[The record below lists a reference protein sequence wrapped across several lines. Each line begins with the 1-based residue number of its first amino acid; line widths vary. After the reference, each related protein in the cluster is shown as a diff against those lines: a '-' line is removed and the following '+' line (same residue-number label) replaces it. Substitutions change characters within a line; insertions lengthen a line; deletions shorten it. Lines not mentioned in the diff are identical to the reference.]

1 MSDGI
6 KEMLD
11 RRAAVNDGF
20 NQLDKRLEVLHNDVT
35 DMKDVLKS
43 LTSAVTRLAL
53 IEERQ
58 AQAAAAQERSF
69 RAIEGVEKR
78 VADIEKRMPEQD
90 RTAKYVEMLLTALAV
105 AALLYAAKKVG
116 LV

>member
-1 MSDGI
+1 M
-6 KEMLD
+6 
-11 RRAAVNDGF
+11 NDGF
-20 NQLDKRLEVLHNDVT
+20 NQLDKRLEVLHNDVS

-69 RAIEGVEKR
+69 RALENIERRVSDLEKR
-78 VADIEKRMPEQD
+78 VPEQD
-90 RTAKYVEMLLTALAV
+90 KVAKYIDMFLVATAVVVLTYVAKHAGLL
-105 AALLYAAKKVG
+105 
-116 LV
+116 

>member
-1 MSDGI
+1 MSDG
-6 KEMLD
+6 KKDMLD

-20 NQLDKRLEVLHNDVT
+20 NQLDKRLEVLHNDVS

-58 AQAAAAQERSF
+58 AQAAAAQERAF
-69 RAIEGVEKR
+69 RALEGVEKR
-78 VADIEKRMPEQD
+78 VSEIEKRMPEQD
-90 RTAKYVEMLLTALAV
+90 KVAKYVDMLITALAV
-105 AALLYAAKKVG
+105 ATLLYVAKHVG
-116 LV
+116 LM